1 MKRDRWNGARLW
13 VAGFACGAAF
23 ALSANVAVGTGE
35 TFVFTN
41 SSDLAASDAC
51 VTLADGATFRV
62 AAGDAT
68 RPGFILRRREERY
81 TPVGDLRYPRDM
93 TTGFAVGR
101 EDTTHLMFDAEVVAN
116 AHMGVWTHWGR
127 WRAPET
133 GEYSFFSAMDDAA
146 NVLIDGVPVLKP
158 KEYCRFTVASNV
170 FLDAGWHTI
179 QVHIENASEGR
190 LGRLDAYSL
199 GLGWT
204 RGEPPLTPEACAA
217 ANRFRDTGNGAD
229 VQQVHSGMFY
239 RRLDIPA
246 ARRRST

>member
-1 MKRDRWNGARLW
+1 MKRDRWNGVRLW
-13 VAGFACGAAF
+13 VAGLACGAAF
-23 ALSANVAVGTGE
+23 ALSANVAVGSGE

-101 EDTTHLMFDAEVVAN
+101 EDTTHLMFDVEVVAN

-179 QVHIENASEGR
+179 
-190 LGRLDAYSL
+190 
-199 GLGWT
+199 
-204 RGEPPLTPEACAA
+204 
-217 ANRFRDTGNGAD
+217 
-229 VQQVHSGMFY
+229 
-239 RRLDIPA
+239 
-246 ARRRST
+246 